1 MSDFNLGPNIKAF
14 PCNPQWWQS
23 WLIFTSVHIQV
34 KNRTGT
40 LATWWRDQTNS
51 STKWSWASDEDAWI
65 LDTANRVNLQASE
78 AHSTNI
84 TNITA
89 RIRVGQMT
97 RHPNHCNLRQAAGK
111 PVSDTLHCSDRGM
124 IDAWI
129 KLRHYHSLSFQTC
142 DIPTWQYKKNQC
154 SSPTGGDS
162 SSASL
167 ALSAVT
173 GRNATR
179 TVLGSCTGNGAT
191 NALIT
196 ILKGKLNS
204 CKPLS
209 YESYK

>member
-1 MSDFNLGPNIKAF
+1 MWSNWMSMDFNLGPSIKAF

-23 WLIFTSVHIQV
+23 WLIFNSAHIQV
-34 KNRTGT
+34 RLRESN
-40 LATWWRDQTNS
+40 NP
-51 STKWSWASDEDAWI
+51 STEWSWASDEDAWI
-65 LDTANRVNLQASE
+65 LDTTNRVNLQASE

-84 TNITA
+84 LA
-89 RIRVGQMT
+89 SVSVGQMT
-97 RHPNHCNLRQAAGK
+97 RHPNRCNLRQAAGK

-124 IDAWI
+124 MDAWR
-129 KLRHYHSLSFQTC
+129 KLRLCHHLLSFQQTC
-142 DIPTWQYKKNQC
+142 DMPWHANVTTWQYKKNQC
-154 SSPTGGDS
+154 CSPTGGDS

-196 ILKGKLNS
+196 ILKGKWNS
-204 CKPLS
+204 CEPLS
-209 YESYK
+209 YES